1 MSVGKKGRLCLA
13 CWPKVRLYRNKTWPN
28 KDDYV
33 IRPGRNDVR
42 MVRWA
47 CNVTPEVKISA
58 MERRGRPQSDESIQ
72 NRKLE

>member
-1 MSVGKKGRLCLA
+1 M
-13 CWPKVRLYRNKTWPN
+13 
-28 KDDYV
+28 